1 MAPDCFPVQGMEE
14 REEEGNLENV
24 KLGGIWGGNSFWV
37 EINFEWKFILGGNS
51 WVNSLTVWVLLT
63 RSVEEETRSAITK
76 LLLRL
81 LLFVGSTSKV

>member
-14 REEEGNLENV
+14 REEGGNLENV
-24 KLGGIWGGNSFWV
+24 GLSWGVFGGEIHSGWKL
-37 EINFEWKFILGGNS
+37 ILSGNS
-51 WVNSLTVWVLLT
+51 WENSLTVWVLLT

>member
-1 MAPDCFPVQGMEE
+1 MEE

-24 KLGGIWGGNSFWV
+24 GLSWGVFGGEIHSGWKL
-37 EINFEWKFILGGNS
+37 ILSGNS
-51 WVNSLTVWVLLT
+51 WENSLTVWVLLT

>member
-1 MAPDCFPVQGMEE
+1 MEE

-24 KLGGIWGGNSFWV
+24 GLSWGVFGGEIHSGWKL
-37 EINFEWKFILGGNS
+37 ILSGNS

-76 LLLRL
+76 LLL

>member
-24 KLGGIWGGNSFWV
+24 GLSWGVFGG
-37 EINFEWKFILGGNS
+37 EIHSEWKLILSGNS

>member
-1 MAPDCFPVQGMEE
+1 MEE

-24 KLGGIWGGNSFWV
+24 GLSWGVFGGEIHSGWKL
-37 EINFEWKFILGGNS
+37 ILSGNS

-81 LLFVGSTSKV
+81 FVGSTSKV

>member
-1 MAPDCFPVQGMEE
+1 MEE
-14 REEEGNLENV
+14 REEGGNLENV
-24 KLGGIWGGNSFWV
+24 GLSWGVFGGEIHSGWKL
-37 EINFEWKFILGGNS
+37 ILSGNS

-76 LLLRL
+76 LLL